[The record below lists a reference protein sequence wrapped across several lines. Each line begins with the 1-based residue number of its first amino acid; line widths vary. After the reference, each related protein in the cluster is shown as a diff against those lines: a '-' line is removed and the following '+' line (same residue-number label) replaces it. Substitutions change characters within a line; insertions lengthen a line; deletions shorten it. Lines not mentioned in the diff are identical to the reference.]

1 MLGAF
6 SLLLYGEFAE
16 LLFEFKMRRADT
28 LQQPV
33 EFGAMVQVAQV
44 AEFVQDDVVPKM
56 WWKEMEADIEIYIPL
71 CGA

>member
-1 MLGAF
+1 MH
-6 SLLLYGEFAE
+6 
-16 LLFEFKMRRADT
+16 RADT
-28 LQQPV
+28 FQQPV

-71 CGA
+71 RGA